1 MILVDTSVWV
11 AHFREAGSKLA
22 HLLSEGLVMV
32 HPFVMGELA
41 CGNLKN
47 RDRILSDLQALPPA
61 VPATHE
67 EALRLVKDR
76 KLWGT
81 GIGWI
86 DAHLLASA
94 LLSEAELWTLDE
106 RLHRAAAA
114 ASVKRFVPG

>member
-1 MILVDTSVWV
+1 MILVDTSVWI
-11 AHFREAGSKLA
+11 AHFRKAGSKLA

-32 HPFVMGELA
+32 HPFVVGELA

-67 EALRLVKDR
+67 EALRLVGDR

-106 RLHRAAAA
+106 GLRRAVAA
-114 ASVKRFVPG
+114 ASIKRYTSR

>member
-1 MILVDTSVWV
+1 MILADTSVRI

-22 HLLSEGLVMV
+22 RLLNEGLVMV
-32 HPFVMGELA
+32 HPFVVGELA

-47 RDRILSDLQALPPA
+47 RARILSDLEALPPA
-61 VPATHE
+61 VTATHE

-76 KLWGT
+76 QLWGM

-106 RLHRAAAA
+106 RLRRAAAA
-114 ASVKRFVPG
+114 AGVKRYTPG

>member
-1 MILVDTSVWV
+1 MILVDTSVWI

-32 HPFVMGELA
+32 HPFVVGELA

-67 EALRLVKDR
+67 EALRLVRDR

-94 LLSEAELWTLDE
+94 LLSGAELWTLDE
-106 RLHRAAAA
+106 KLRRAAAA
-114 ASVKRFVPG
+114 ASVKRYTPG